1 MLSWNR
7 FVQDLFKYKKMILL
21 SIVLFTAGIVIGTV
35 KADLITTLIAPQ
47 LESLKEYSRELS
59 QSANPE
65 WNFFVFIFLNNAV
78 KSVIIIFAGAL
89 FGLLPIFFLVMNGMV
104 IGYLLSSAA
113 MQGAN
118 LFDLIVKGLLPHGII
133 EIPAILIAAA
143 FGLQFGYLVMKGL
156 GEWGARDLSER
167 TVNWGAFLKT
177 TVRASIWITLSLL
190 IAAIIE
196 STLTLYLVSL

>member
-1 MLSWNR
+1 MLSWRR
-7 FVQDLFKYKKMILL
+7 FVEDILKYKKMMLL
-21 SIVLFTAGIVIGTV
+21 SLVLFVAGMVIGTV
-35 KADLITTLIAPQ
+35 NADFITTLIAPQ
-47 LESLKEYSRELS
+47 LESLREYSQELS
-59 QSANPE
+59 QSAHPE

-78 KSVIIIFAGAL
+78 KSIVIIFAGAL
-89 FGLLPIFFLVMNGMV
+89 FGLLPIFFLIMNGMV
-104 IGYLLSSAA
+104 IGYLLSAA
-113 MQGAN
+113 ATQGEN

-177 TVRASIWITLSLL
+177 IVRASIWITISLL